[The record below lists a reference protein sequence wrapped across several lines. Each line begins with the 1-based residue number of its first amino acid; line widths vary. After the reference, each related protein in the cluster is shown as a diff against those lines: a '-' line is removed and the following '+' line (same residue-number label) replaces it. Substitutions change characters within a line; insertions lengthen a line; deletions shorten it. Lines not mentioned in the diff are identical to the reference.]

1 MPQIANLSALALAGL
16 ALPIVVFYILKVRL
30 RRAPVATI
38 MFWRQIFEEKK
49 PRSLW
54 QTLRHLLSLLLQ
66 IAFLLLL
73 VFALAEPFFPWDSRT
88 AKRLVLVVDNSAS
101 MNANDLKPSRFAKAK
116 LEGRELIDNL
126 RFRDEMAII
135 SSSGQPRVF
144 SGLTGHQRT
153 LKEALEA
160 IPSSDG
166 PTNVSQAVELAKR
179 LLADHANKKIVVLT
193 DGGFPEVEK
202 LAKDKDVQ
210 IVGVAAKTP
219 NVAITMFQVRRSL
232 LDPIG
237 YEILTEVANNSE
249 EKVECRLEIDLEDEP
264 VDVVPLN
271 LAPKEKWRQVFEK
284 TSAEGGRLKATI
296 NRSDALAA
304 DNSAWA
310 ILPVR
315 EYQNVTLVTPGNL
328 FLEKVLEALPL
339 VKLNVVKEAPKTVA
353 PGTIVIYH
361 RVVPESLPSGR
372 IMVIEPER
380 SSPLWTAGEK
390 LPNPIVSKQ
399 DRDSPLMMHV
409 RLDNILMPEARNW
422 RFVLPRFKFSR
433 ARPMEIRFTL

>member
-1 MPQIANLSALALAGL
+1 M
-16 ALPIVVFYILKVRL
+16 
-30 RRAPVATI
+30 
-38 MFWRQIFEEKK
+38 
-49 PRSLW
+49 
-54 QTLRHLLSLLLQ
+54 
-66 IAFLLLL
+66 
-73 VFALAEPFFPWDSRT
+73 
-88 AKRLVLVVDNSAS
+88 
-101 MNANDLKPSRFAKAK
+101 
-116 LEGRELIDNL
+116 
-126 RFRDEMAII
+126 
-135 SSSGQPRVF
+135 
-144 SGLTGHQRT
+144 
-153 LKEALEA
+153 LEA

-409 RLDNILMPEARNW
+409 RLDNILMPEARQTGVSFSQGSNSRGLGRW
-422 RFVLPRFKFSR
+422 RSALRSDQSGRGASACSDGEPRQKRPPASDGVSDPHHQRHGLLRWGKGGAQGVGSHRFDRGNRTAQASR
-433 ARPMEIRFTL
+433 TIHR